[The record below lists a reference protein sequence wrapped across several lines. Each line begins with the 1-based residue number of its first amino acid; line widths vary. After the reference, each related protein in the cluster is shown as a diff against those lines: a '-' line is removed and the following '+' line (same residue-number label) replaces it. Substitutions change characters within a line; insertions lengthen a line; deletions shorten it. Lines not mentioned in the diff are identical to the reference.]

1 MPHSAHVP
9 THSAYTRTHAST
21 RAPMLMPLFR
31 SLTSIA
37 ISNAPRILHETATS
51 ATQLVFLQ
59 DISERKRIASEL
71 ERGASEL
78 TRLVDTST
86 SAIFGIDKH
95 GKVNEWNQ
103 MAAKITGYSKEE
115 VMGKDLVPNYIA
127 TAYRASFAAIFS
139 QALRGIQSSNIEI
152 ALLTRTQS
160 HVKVVIYANW
170 RTDGRGKVIGVFG
183 FGQV

>member
-1 MPHSAHVP
+1 
-9 THSAYTRTHAST
+9 
-21 RAPMLMPLFR
+21 MLMPLFR

-37 ISNAPRILHETATS
+37 ISNANGMLLETATR
-51 ATQLVFLQ
+51 ATQLVVQ

-78 TRLVDTST
+78 MRLVDTST

-103 MAAKITGYSKEE
+103 TAAKITGYSKEE

-183 FGQV
+183 IGQV